1 MRQSLKKYLRRKRE
15 ALKPKVEAAKKC
27 AGCSLEVFDED
38 TNVWK
43 HMRVNR
49 VDVKWL
55 EGGSCFSVEVPSLR
69 HETVSH
75 TGVACRIRYEVQPVD
90 DMERMSGPPYWLDLD
105 ECRYYIS
112 QRVAPD
118 PETRKIWEHNEA
130 EAAIADARAYLAL
143 VEVDNRR
150 LKREAKEREDTAKFE
165 AAKKD
170 AVKRKRREAYAEAA
184 GLMTTRAVKTLT
196 RMKAKNV
203 VEEMRAG
210 LTPISFFI
218 KKPGPPPEVRSSV
231 AIRISLVDGHT
242 GRQRARERPRSRHAG
257 QAGDSRL

>member
-1 MRQSLKKYLRRKRE
+1 
-15 ALKPKVEAAKKC
+15 
-27 AGCSLEVFDED
+27 
-38 TNVWK
+38 
-43 HMRVNR
+43 
-49 VDVKWL
+49 
-55 EGGSCFSVEVPSLR
+55 
-69 HETVSH
+69 
-75 TGVACRIRYEVQPVD
+75 
-90 DMERMSGPPYWLDLD
+90 MERLAGPPYWLDLD

-130 EAAIADARAYLAL
+130 EAAVADARAYLAL

-150 LKREAKEREDTAKFE
+150 LKREAKEKEDTAKFE
-165 AAKKD
+165 VAKRD

-196 RMKAKNV
+196 KMKAKNV

-218 KKPGPPPEVRSSV
+218 KKPGPPPEVDSEAEDDPEKPGTPGSEGSRPGSRPSSKRS
-231 AIRISLVDGHT
+231 T
-242 GRQRARERPRSRHAG
+242 RSDDDNDASAPG
-257 QAGDSRL
+257 

>member
-1 MRQSLKKYLRRKRE
+1 M
-15 ALKPKVEAAKKC
+15 
-27 AGCSLEVFDED
+27 
-38 TNVWK
+38 
-43 HMRVNR
+43 
-49 VDVKWL
+49 
-55 EGGSCFSVEVPSLR
+55 
-69 HETVSH
+69 
-75 TGVACRIRYEVQPVD
+75 QPVD

-118 PETRKIWEHNEA
+118 PETRRIWEHNEA

-150 LKREAKEREDTAKFE
+150 LKREAKEREDTQKFE

-218 KKPGPPPEVRSSV
+218 KKPGPPPEVDSCV
-231 AIRISLVDGHT
+231 AIKISRRVRRD
-242 GRQRARERPRSRHAG
+242 ACSIA
-257 QAGDSRL
+257 

>member
-1 MRQSLKKYLRRKRE
+1 
-15 ALKPKVEAAKKC
+15 
-27 AGCSLEVFDED
+27 
-38 TNVWK
+38 
-43 HMRVNR
+43 
-49 VDVKWL
+49 
-55 EGGSCFSVEVPSLR
+55 
-69 HETVSH
+69 
-75 TGVACRIRYEVQPVD
+75 
-90 DMERMSGPPYWLDLD
+90 MERMSGPPYWLDLED
-105 ECRYYIS
+105 CRYYIS

-118 PETRKIWEHNEA
+118 PETRRIWEHNEA

-231 AIRISLVDGHT
+231 AISRRVLTGCLPHRSTASPKATMRSRARPGPKT
-242 GRQRARERPRSRHAG
+242 GRGPVRRGRGPARGPPPNVVRDPTTTTTPSP
-257 QAGDSRL
+257 Q

>member
-1 MRQSLKKYLRRKRE
+1 M
-15 ALKPKVEAAKKC
+15 
-27 AGCSLEVFDED
+27 
-38 TNVWK
+38 
-43 HMRVNR
+43 
-49 VDVKWL
+49 
-55 EGGSCFSVEVPSLR
+55 
-69 HETVSH
+69 
-75 TGVACRIRYEVQPVD
+75 QPVD
-90 DMERMSGPPYWLDLD
+90 DMERLAGPPYWLDLD

-118 PETRKIWEHNEA
+118 PETRKIWERNEA

-150 LKREAKEREDTAKFE
+150 LKREAKEKEDTHKFE
-165 AAKKD
+165 EAKKD

-196 RMKAKNV
+196 KMKAKNV

-218 KKPGPPPEVRSSV
+218 KKPGPPPEV
-231 AIRISLVDGHT
+231 
-242 GRQRARERPRSRHAG
+242 
-257 QAGDSRL
+257 DSGA

>member
-1 MRQSLKKYLRRKRE
+1 MRR
-15 ALKPKVEAAKKC
+15 
-27 AGCSLEVFDED
+27 AGV
-38 TNVWK
+38 T
-43 HMRVNR
+43 
-49 VDVKWL
+49 
-55 EGGSCFSVEVPSLR
+55 
-69 HETVSH
+69 
-75 TGVACRIRYEVQPVD
+75 CRIRYEVQPVD
-90 DMERMSGPPYWLDLD
+90 DMERLAGPPHWLDLD

-165 AAKKD
+165 EAKKD

-196 RMKAKNV
+196 KMKAKNV
-203 VEEMRAG
+203 LPR
-210 LTPISFFI
+210 
-218 KKPGPPPEVRSSV
+218 R
-231 AIRISLVDGHT
+231 RISPFRRVVVVSLHPYESSPGMMEV
-242 GRQRARERPRSRHAG
+242 GRFFFEFE
-257 QAGDSRL
+257 